1 MVDKALGERGFAGYL
16 AGARMMAPLGLGDL
30 LDGVAFGVVAA
41 ASMGSVAPI
50 VMSVLAFSGTAQFAT
65 SSILGEHGT
74 LVAAAV
80 AALAVNSRYLV
91 MGVTM
96 APAMRGGLL
105 RRFIQSQFV
114 TDASWALSQRG
125 QGSPTHLMV
134 GAGAVSRLAWTA
146 GTAAGVLGADHLLAR
161 LGGAERLGLDAIYP
175 AFFLYLLVQAV
186 GRDRASLVAALTAAA
201 AALALVPFA
210 PAGLPILGAAALG
223 PVSGWLARR
232 RP

>member
-1 MVDKALGERGFAGYL
+1 M
-16 AGARMMAPLGLGDL
+16 GLGDL

-41 ASMGSVAPI
+41 ASMGSVAPV
-50 VMSVLAFSGTAQFAT
+50 VMSVLAFSGAAQFAT
-65 SSILGEHGT
+65 ASVLGQHGT

-91 MGVTM
+91 MGVTL
-96 APAMRGGLL
+96 APFMEGGRV

-114 TDASWALSQRG
+114 TDASWALSQRED
-125 QGSPTHLMV
+125 GSRAKLMV

-146 GTAAGVLGADHLLAR
+146 GTAAGVLGAANLLAR

-186 GRDRASLVAALTAAA
+186 GQDRARLLASIAAA
-201 AALALVPFA
+201 GAALALVPVA
-210 PAGLPILGAAALG
+210 PAGLPILGAAAIG
-223 PVSGWLARR
+223 PIAGWLAGKRR
-232 RP
+232 